1 MRFRLNLL
9 YLLCSIICLFISCTT
24 DIHKTESFRDIFD
37 FYRNQE
43 GVMAFSFPPSLI
55 GLILDQGEND
65 DDEMVSLM
73 KDLSAFRIISLK
85 DTGINQNITN
95 DMFQVIN
102 DFTIRN
108 GFNDFFVV
116 RSSEENIIIRVME
129 SEDMISEAII
139 MFSEDNGLTV
149 INLKGNIK
157 PENVAKLID
166 SEVFQDLEE
175 LYSR

>member
-1 MRFRLNLL
+1 
-9 YLLCSIICLFISCTT
+9 
-24 DIHKTESFRDIFD
+24 
-37 FYRNQE
+37 
-43 GVMAFSFPPSLI
+43 
-55 GLILDQGEND
+55 
-65 DDEMVSLM
+65 
-73 KDLSAFRIISLK
+73 
-85 DTGINQNITN
+85 
-95 DMFQVIN
+95 MFQVIN